1 MSACTGIV
9 LGELI
14 QETSSRELQRV
25 SVIRDTL
32 PGTARFGPQGA
43 LLATKAKSV
52 LTSPSAS
59 CILMTMMLSSELC
72 CVVAIGD
79 VVLSV
84 DGCEGTRDELREMMK
99 GSPGTSCT
107 IALRGK
113 LGVGKEKVV
122 KLMRGEPGTPN
133 ATQMCTLTGRRLV
146 AELLMMVLPFLW
158 CAESQPSLL
167 F

>member
-1 MSACTGIV
+1 MHLMTACTGIV

-32 PGTARFGPQGA
+32 PGTA
-43 LLATKAKSV
+43 
-52 LTSPSAS
+52 
-59 CILMTMMLSSELC
+59 SELC

-84 DGCEGTRDELREMMK
+84 DGREGTRDELREMMK

-113 LGVGKEKVV
+113 LGVGNEKVV
-122 KLMRGEPGTPN
+122 KLMRGEPGIPL
-133 ATQMCTLTGRRLV
+133 QLKCTR
-146 AELLMMVLPFLW
+146 
-158 CAESQPSLL
+158 
-167 F
+167 